1 MKTKKWSKAALG
13 AGSLMLAAAMVAA
26 VPAAQT
32 LPAFAQGVSEETED
46 SLLTSNLIQ
55 DGSFEGVTADDTGA
69 WTMDVTSEAA
79 GEKGSWEVS
88 TDAHSGSQAIT
99 LKGAGNDSG
108 YPEISQ
114 KITVLSNTTYYVALR
129 VKNNNTAMSSA
140 NLFFGFASEERAE
153 ETIYGEQHRWA
164 DNSVDKDKIYQNEDE
179 SWSAHN
185 GYSLYSARIRT
196 GNETNIRFYVRV
208 QKMNV
213 TIDDIS
219 VTYAQDIVSTGS
231 ENLLK
236 NAGFEDS
243 TSANALKDWVEI
255 GETTTGFSAGID
267 DVRTTSAYVPG
278 SNMQDKQ
285 IEGSNTLYLVAQSGA
300 EGSMTVGQPVTVE
313 AGSNYAFYAN
323 FSKWGEVKE
332 TAGVQKVQ
340 IGILAENQEDV
351 LTVKTIDG
359 SDISLAR
366 YMLASVVANVGENT
380 TVYPFVKVETKGF
393 GTYGA
398 GLYVD
403 ECYFF
408 KTALDLP
415 EGKTNLLTNGALEE
429 NSDGWWEVGGSSQLG
444 WEAGGAD
451 GKAYVSQGDIWLS
464 QWSPYDGIVQSV
476 TLEAGQMYKIT
487 AYMRTY
493 LISGASAAYDGLYS
507 PVTVMVIEGDDES
520 VSEALYADDS
530 TDNLTVVAKQN
541 VRFERDDAYMPVNL
555 IFTAETAGTYSVF
568 VGFEGGV
575 ENNVFQGGVQIGG
588 VSMYKTSME
597 ELAVE
602 ENNDDYSQAIVNT
615 SSDVTVTAT
624 GITIGKAMTVSEFT
638 DAVYAAPGYTMTI
651 KDADG
656 NTVTSGDMKSGYTVS
671 VAKDGTE
678 VASYAVTVNAGGTDG
693 PSDPDDPTDPGDPD
707 ANNAWVLPVVLSVI
721 GVVVVAGVIV
731 AVVLL
736 KKKGKGGK

>member
-114 KITVLSNTTYYVALR
+114 KITVLPNTTYYVALR

-285 IEGSNTLYLVAQSGA
+285 IEGCNTLYLVAQSGA

-323 FSKWGEVKE
+323 FSKWGEVKA

-656 NTVTSGDMKSGYTVS
+656 NAVTSGDMKSGYTVS
-671 VAKDGTE
+671 VVKDGTE

-693 PSDPDDPTDPGDPD
+693 PSDPADPTDPD
-707 ANNAWVLPVVLSVI
+707 ANNAWVLPVVLSVV

-736 KKKGKGGK
+736 KKKGKGSK

>member
-13 AGSLMLAAAMVAA
+13 AGSLMLAAVMVAA

-114 KITVLSNTTYYVALR
+114 KITVLPNTTYYVALR

-285 IEGSNTLYLVAQSGA
+285 IEGCNTLYLVAQSGA

-323 FSKWGEVKE
+323 FSKWGEVKA

-575 ENNVFQGGVQIGG
+575 ENNIFQGGVQIGG

-597 ELAVE
+597 ELSVE

-656 NTVTSGDMKSGYTVS
+656 NAVTSGDMKSGYTVS
-671 VAKDGTE
+671 VVKDGTE

-693 PSDPDDPTDPGDPD
+693 PSDPADPTDPD
-707 ANNAWVLPVVLSVI
+707 ANNAWVLPVVLSVV

-736 KKKGKGGK
+736 KKKGKGSK

>member
-285 IEGSNTLYLVAQSGA
+285 IEGCNTLYLVAQSGA
-300 EGSMTVGQPVTVE
+300 EGSMTVGQPITVE

-323 FSKWGEVKE
+323 FSKWGEVKA

-575 ENNVFQGGVQIGG
+575 ENNIFQGGVQIGG

-597 ELAVE
+597 ELSVE

-656 NTVTSGDMKSGYTVS
+656 NAVTSGDMKSGYTVS
-671 VAKDGTE
+671 VVKDGTE

-693 PSDPDDPTDPGDPD
+693 PSDPADPTDPD
-707 ANNAWVLPVVLSVI
+707 ANNAWVLPVVLSVV

-731 AVVLL
+731 GVVLL
-736 KKKGKGGK
+736 KKKGKGSK

>member
-114 KITVLSNTTYYVALR
+114 KITVLPNTTYYVALR

-285 IEGSNTLYLVAQSGA
+285 IEGCNTLYLVAQSGA

-323 FSKWGEVKE
+323 FSKWGEVKA

-575 ENNVFQGGVQIGG
+575 ENNIFQGGVQIGG

-597 ELAVE
+597 ELSVE

-624 GITIGKAMTVSEFT
+624 GITIGKAMTISEFT

-656 NTVTSGDMKSGYTVS
+656 NAVTSGDMKSGYTVS
-671 VAKDGTE
+671 VVKDGTE

-693 PSDPDDPTDPGDPD
+693 PSDPADPTDPD
-707 ANNAWVLPVVLSVI
+707 ANNAWVLPVVLSVV

-736 KKKGKGGK
+736 KKKGKGSK

>member
-114 KITVLSNTTYYVALR
+114 KITVLPNTTYYVALR

-285 IEGSNTLYLVAQSGA
+285 IEGCNTLYLVAQSGA

-323 FSKWGEVKE
+323 FSKWGEVKA

-415 EGKTNLLTNGALEE
+415 EGKTNLLTNGALES

-575 ENNVFQGGVQIGG
+575 ENNIFQGGVQIGG

-597 ELAVE
+597 ELSVE

-656 NTVTSGDMKSGYTVS
+656 NAVTSGDMKSGYTVS
-671 VAKDGTE
+671 VVKDGTE

-693 PSDPDDPTDPGDPD
+693 PSDPADPTDPD
-707 ANNAWVLPVVLSVI
+707 ANNAWVLPVVLSVV

-736 KKKGKGGK
+736 KKGKGSK

>member
-114 KITVLSNTTYYVALR
+114 KITVLPNTTYYVALR

-285 IEGSNTLYLVAQSGA
+285 IEGCNTLYLVAQSGA

-323 FSKWGEVKE
+323 FSKWGEVKA

-575 ENNVFQGGVQIGG
+575 ENNIFQGGVQIGG

-597 ELAVE
+597 ELSVE

-656 NTVTSGDMKSGYTVS
+656 NAVTSGDMKSGYTVS
-671 VAKDGTE
+671 VVKDGTE

-693 PSDPDDPTDPGDPD
+693 PSDPADPTDPD
-707 ANNAWVLPVVLSVI
+707 ANNAWVLPVVLSVV

-736 KKKGKGGK
+736 KKGKGSK

>member
-1 MKTKKWSKAALG
+1 MKTKKRSKAALG

-114 KITVLSNTTYYVALR
+114 KITVLPNTTYYVALR

-285 IEGSNTLYLVAQSGA
+285 IEGCNTLYLVAQSGA

-323 FSKWGEVKE
+323 FSKWGEVKA

-575 ENNVFQGGVQIGG
+575 ENNIFQGGVQIGG

-597 ELAVE
+597 ELSVE

-656 NTVTSGDMKSGYTVS
+656 NAVTSGDMKSGYTVS
-671 VAKDGTE
+671 VVKDGTE

-693 PSDPDDPTDPGDPD
+693 PSDPADPTDPD
-707 ANNAWVLPVVLSVI
+707 ANNAWVLPVVLSVV

-736 KKKGKGGK
+736 KKKGKGSK